1 MRLLLIEDNR
11 RLALMVAQGLV
22 RESFVVDHRDT
33 LAAAG
38 EALEA
43 ADYDLILL
51 DIGMPDGDGLAFL
64 KDQRRR
70 KLQTPV
76 LMLTARSGLDDRVFG
91 LDAGADDY
99 LVKPFEIAE
108 LAARCRALL
117 RRPGASLGT
126 VLEVGDLQLDTAAR
140 QARVGDR
147 IIELPPREYAML
159 EMLARRRDTVV
170 SRVKLEQS
178 LYSLDQDISSNALDA
193 VVSRL
198 RRRLAAAGAS
208 ARLRTVHG
216 VGYAIS
222 GHEPGVA
229 DA

>member
-11 RLALMVAQGLV
+11 RLANMVAQGLV
-22 RESFVVDHRDT
+22 REGFVVDHRDT
-33 LAAAG
+33 LSSAG

-43 ADYDLILL
+43 AEYDLVVL

-64 KDQRRR
+64 KDQRRQ

-76 LMLTARSGLDDRVFG
+76 LMLTARSGLDDRVSG

-99 LVKPFEIAE
+99 LVKPFEIVE

-117 RRPGASLGT
+117 RRPGASRGT
-126 VLEVGDLQLDTAAR
+126 VLEVGDLELDTGAR

-147 IIELPPREYAML
+147 VIELPPREYALL
-159 EMLARRRDTVV
+159 EMLARRRDMVV
-170 SRVKLEQS
+170 TRARLEQS
-178 LYSLDQDISSNALDA
+178 LYSLDQDVSSNALDA
-193 VVSRL
+193 VASRL
-198 RRRLAAAGAS
+198 RRRLATAGAS

-216 VGYAIS
+216 IGYAIT
-222 GHEPGVA
+222 GREPGTT